1 MYAYLDQ
8 ISTLH
13 YIITYILF
21 QKSFFLQPKN
31 VLLEYCPTSF
41 FFTKIP
47 NWHFYN
53 LHIRNLRN
61 NLIPVITYL
70 LTLPTHQ
77 SYKQLL

>member
-13 YIITYILF
+13 YMITYILF

-41 FFTKIP
+41 FLQKSQIGSSTYKKPQKWFNSCYYIP
-47 NWHFYN
+47 
-53 LHIRNLRN
+53 
-61 NLIPVITYL
+61 TY
-70 LTLPTHQ
+70 Q
-77 SYKQLL
+77 GIYV